1 MQQPGKASLPFY
13 SIPVAV
19 KDNIDV
25 KCLPMTA
32 ACLARRARH
41 RCRCVCGFYQLE
53 DLGRLRDHTFR
64 NIDAMVLPTASTI
77 YSIAQ
82 VRADPIAHNSRL
94 GRYTSFA
101 NLLDMCT
108 LAVPAAMRL
117 DGAPFGVTLV
127 APGTTTS
134 RLPRWRVFHAAT
146 ELPLGALGSAAT
158 GRAGSARARRWGDS
172 ARRCRGS
179 SLRHAAQR

>member
-1 MQQPGKASLPFY
+1 MQQPGKASLPFS

-64 NIDAMVLPTASTI
+64 NIDAMVLPTAATI

-94 GRYTSFA
+94 GTYTSFA
-101 NLLDMCT
+101 NLLDI
-108 LAVPAAMRL
+108 
-117 DGAPFGVTLV
+117 
-127 APGTTTS
+127 
-134 RLPRWRVFHAAT
+134 
-146 ELPLGALGSAAT
+146 PL
-158 GRAGSARARRWGDS
+158 RCR
-172 ARRCRGS
+172 RRCAWMGRRS
-179 SLRHAAQR
+179 A